1 MISNLVGD
9 LRFALRQLVKNPG
22 FSFIAICTLALGIGA
37 NTAIFS
43 VINAV
48 LLRPLPYPEADRI
61 MFVNESDNTGQ
72 EFSVSCPDYLDWRRD
87 NTVFE
92 HLAVTRR
99 ESRNLSGIPGREA
112 ERISSAYVTENFFK
126 VIGLSPE
133 LGRTFTEDEEKP
145 GSPQAVVIS
154 DRLWQ
159 RAFNRD
165 PGVLGRPVN
174 FHNQSF
180 TVVGVMPPQMTSP
193 QDTDAWF
200 PIMRRINNGA
210 WQERANHPMLF
221 VWGRLKPGVSLEQA
235 RSEMKTIAARLEK
248 AYPASNKNI
257 GITVKPLL
265 ENLVGKYRTN
275 LALLLGAVGL
285 VLLIACANLANLFAA
300 RGAARAREFAIRA
313 AVGASRGQIV
323 RQLLIESF
331 VVAVLGGVFGVFIAL
346 WVRDALVA
354 LSPQGVSRFQEIYF
368 DFRVLGFAFL
378 LATLT
383 SVLFGLWPAW
393 QASHTDVQMALKSGS
408 HGSGD
413 APSARRTRD
422 WLVISE
428 IALTLTLL
436 IGAAL
441 VLKSFAR
448 MQSLQLGY
456 EPRGLLT
463 ARIELPFTTYSKQEQ
478 VSAFSKNL
486 LERVRALPGVES
498 AAIGSNPPLLG
509 GWQTG
514 FFREGVPEPARGQ
527 APDAE
532 IEVITGDYFSTFKV
546 PLLRGRVLN
555 DQDTKASPLVVVI
568 DRAMADRYFPGEDP
582 IGKRLSMDDPD
593 GEGEGNRLFQ
603 IVGVVARM
611 KTHGFDET
619 ESSPLV
625 YFSQAQVKRTSLV
638 LLIRAGATIK
648 SLEKPVREIVTS
660 LDPAQ
665 PVFEV
670 RTMLDRVQETWA
682 THRLLTFLLLIFAG
696 LALALA
702 TIGLYGVL
710 AYTAMKR
717 FREIGV
723 RLALGAQPRQI
734 RSLILGHGMGL
745 LAIGGGIGIIS
756 AVALSRVLQKVLF
769 EVKPADPNTF
779 ALVSAVLL
787 FTTFVACWIPARRA
801 SRVDPIVALRED

>member
-1 MISNLVGD
+1 MISTIIND
-9 LRFALRQLVKNPG
+9 FRFAFRQLVKNPG
-22 FSFIAICTLALGIGA
+22 FSLTVICTLALGIGA

-48 LLRPLPYPEADRI
+48 LLRPLPFPNADRI
-61 MFVNESDNTGQ
+61 MFLTECNNTGE

-112 ERISSAYVTENFFK
+112 ERVSAAYVTDNFFK
-126 VIGLSPE
+126 VIGLAPQ
-133 LGRTFTEDEEKP
+133 LGRTFSEEEEKAG
-145 GSPQAVVIS
+145 GSQAVVIS

-165 PGVLGRPVN
+165 ASVLGRPVS

-200 PIMRRINNGA
+200 SIMGRINAGV
-210 WQERANHPMLF
+210 WQERANHPMMY
-221 VWGRLKPGVSLEQA
+221 VWGRLKPVVSLEQA
-235 RSEMKTIAARLEK
+235 RSEMRTIAARLGK
-248 AYPASNKNI
+248 TYPDTNKDV
-257 GITVKPLL
+257 GIVVKPLL

-313 AVGASRGQIV
+313 AVGASRAQIV
-323 RQLLIESF
+323 RQLLMESF
-331 VVAVLGGVFGVFIAL
+331 VVAVIGGVLGIFIAL

-354 LSPQGVSRFQEIYF
+354 LSPHGVSRFQEIYF

-393 QASHTDVQMALKSGS
+393 QASHTDFQLALKSGS

-463 ARIELPFTTYSKQEQ
+463 VRIELPFTKYTKHEQ
-478 VSAFSKNL
+478 LAVFSKNL

-498 AAIGSNPPLLG
+498 AALGSNPPLFG
-509 GWQTG
+509 SWQTG
-514 FFREGVPEPARGQ
+514 FFREGTPEPAKGQ
-527 APDAE
+527 APDTE
-532 IEVITGDYFSTFKV
+532 IEVVTGDYFSTLKV
-546 PLLRGRVLN
+546 PLLRGRLLN
-555 DQDTKASPLVVVI
+555 DQDTTASPLVIVV
-568 DRAMADRYFPGEDP
+568 DQEMADRYFPGEDP
-582 IGKRLSMDDPD
+582 IGKRLALGDPD
-593 GEGEGNRLFQ
+593 GEGEGNKFFE

-619 ESSPLV
+619 GSSPLV
-625 YFSQAQVKRTSLV
+625 YFSQAQVKRTGLILLV
-638 LLIRAGATIK
+638 RAGATIK
-648 SLEKPVREIVTS
+648 SLEKPIREIVTS
-660 LDPAQ
+660 IDPAQ

-682 THRLLTFLLLIFAG
+682 TNRLLTFLLLIFAG
-696 LALALA
+696 LALVLA

-710 AYTAMKR
+710 AYTATKR
-717 FREIGV
+717 NREIGV
-723 RLALGAQPRQI
+723 RLALGAQPSQI

-745 LAIGGGIGIIS
+745 LAIGGGIGLVS
-756 AVALSRVLQKVLF
+756 AIALSRVLQKVLF
-769 EVKPADPNTF
+769 EVKSIDPNTF
-779 ALVSAVLL
+779 VFVAAILAL
-787 FTTFVACWIPARRA
+787 TTFVACWIPARRA
-801 SRVDPIVALRED
+801 SRVNPLVALRED

>member
-1 MISNLVGD
+1 MISTIIND
-9 LRFALRQLVKNPG
+9 LRFALRQLAKNPG
-22 FSFIAICTLALGIGA
+22 FSLTVICTLALGIGA

-48 LLRPLPYPEADRI
+48 LLRPLPFPNADRI
-61 MFVNESDNTGQ
+61 MFLSECNNTGQ
-72 EFSVSCPDYLDWRRD
+72 EFSVSCPDYLDWKRD

-92 HLAVTRR
+92 HLAVSRR

-112 ERISSAYVTENFFK
+112 ERVSAAFVSDNFFK
-126 VIGLSPE
+126 VIGLSPQ
-133 LGRTFTEDEEKP
+133 LGRTFSEEEEKA
-145 GSPQAVVIS
+145 GGPQAVVIS

-165 PGVLGRPVN
+165 PAVLGRPVK
-174 FHNQSF
+174 FHDTSF
-180 TVVGVMPPQMTSP
+180 TVIGVMPPQMTSP

-200 PIMRRINNGA
+200 SIMRRINAGV

-221 VWGRLKPGVSLEQA
+221 VWGRLKPGVSLEKA

-248 AYPASNKNI
+248 TYPDANKNVGVVI
-257 GITVKPLL
+257 KPLL

-275 LALLLGAVGL
+275 LALLLGAVSL

-323 RQLLIESF
+323 RQLLMESF
-331 VVAVLGGVFGVFIAL
+331 VVAVLGGVIGVFIAL

-354 LSPQGVSRFQEIYF
+354 LSPHGVSRFQEIHF

-393 QASHTDVQMALKSGS
+393 QASHTDFQLALKSGS

-463 ARIELPFTTYSKQEQ
+463 ARIELPFTTYTKREQ
-478 VSAFSKNL
+478 VSAFSRNL

-498 AAIGSNPPLLG
+498 AAIGSNPPLFG
-509 GWQTG
+509 SWQIG
-514 FFREGVPEPARGQ
+514 FFREGTPEPAKGQ
-527 APDAE
+527 APDTE
-532 IEVITGDYFSTFKV
+532 IEVVTGDYFSTFKV

-555 DQDTKASPLVVVI
+555 DQDTTASPLVIVV
-568 DRAMADRYFPGEDP
+568 DQEMADRYFPGEDP
-582 IGKRLSMDDPD
+582 IGKRVSMDDPD
-593 GEGEGNRLFQ
+593 GEGEGNRLFE
-603 IVGVVARM
+603 IVGVVARL
-611 KTHGFDET
+611 KVHGFDEM
-619 ESSPLV
+619 ESPLV
-625 YFSQAQVKRTSLV
+625 YFSQAQVKRTGLV
-638 LLIRAGATIK
+638 LFVRAGGTIK
-648 SLEKPVREIVTS
+648 SLEKPIREIVTS
-660 LDPAQ
+660 IDPAQ

-670 RTMLDRVQETWA
+670 RTMLDRVRETWA
-682 THRLLTFLLLIFAG
+682 TNRLLTFLLLIFAG
-696 LALALA
+696 LALLLA

-710 AYTAMKR
+710 AYTATKR
-717 FREIGV
+717 NREIGV
-723 RLALGAQPRQI
+723 RLALGAQPSQI
-734 RSLILGHGMGL
+734 RDLILGHGMGL

-756 AVALSRVLQKVLF
+756 AIALSRVLQKVLF
-769 EVKPADPNTF
+769 EVKSIDPNTF
-779 ALVSAVLL
+779 VLVAAVLAL
-787 FTTFVACWIPARRA
+787 TTFVACWIPARRA
-801 SRVDPIVALRED
+801 SRVDPLVALRED

>member
-1 MISNLVGD
+1 MISNLFGD
-9 LRFALRQLVKNPG
+9 LRFALRQLIKNPG
-22 FSFIAICTLALGIGA
+22 FSLTVICTLALGIGA

-61 MFVNESDNTGQ
+61 MFVSECDNAGQ
-72 EFSVSCPDYLDWRRD
+72 EFSVSCPDYLDWKRD
-87 NTVFE
+87 NTVFQ

-99 ESRNLSGIPGREA
+99 ESRNLTGIPGREA
-112 ERISSAYVTENFFK
+112 ERVSSAYVTDDFFK
-126 VIGLSPE
+126 VIGLSPQ
-133 LGRTFTEDEEKP
+133 LGRTFSEEEETA
-145 GSPQAVVIS
+145 GGPQAVVIS

-165 PGVLGRPVN
+165 PGVLGRAVN

-180 TVVGVMPPQMTSP
+180 TVVGVMPRQMTSP

-200 PIMRRINNGA
+200 SIMRRINSGV
-210 WQERANHPMLF
+210 WQGRANHPMLY
-221 VWGRLKPGVSLEQA
+221 VWGRLKPGISLEQA

-248 AYPASNKNI
+248 AYPTSNKNV
-257 GITVKPLL
+257 GIIVKPLL

-275 LALLLGAVGL
+275 LTLLLGAVGL
-285 VLLIACANLANLFAA
+285 GLLIACANLANLFAA

-313 AVGASRGQIV
+313 AVGASRRQIV

-331 VVAVLGGVFGVFIAL
+331 VVAVIGGVLGVFIAL

-368 DFRVLGFAFL
+368 DFRVLGFAFF

-393 QASHTDVQMALKSGS
+393 QASHTDVQLALKSGS
-408 HGSGD
+408 HAGGD

-463 ARIELPFTTYSKQEQ
+463 ARIELPFTTYSKHEQ
-478 VSAFSKNL
+478 VAAFSKNL
-486 LERVRALPGVES
+486 LERVRTLPGVES
-498 AAIGSNPPLLG
+498 AAVGSNPPLFG
-509 GWQTG
+509 SWQIG
-514 FFREGVPEPARGQ
+514 FFREGTPEPPRGQ
-527 APDAE
+527 APDSE
-532 IEVITGDYFSTFKV
+532 IEVVTGDYFSTFKV

-555 DQDTKASPLVVVI
+555 DQDTKASSLVIVI
-568 DRAMADRYFPGEDP
+568 DQDMADRYFPGEDP
-582 IGKRLSMDDPD
+582 IGKRLALDDPD
-593 GEGEGNRLFQ
+593 GEGEGNKLFE

-611 KTHGFDET
+611 KTHGFDEAQP
-619 ESSPLV
+619 SPLV

-638 LLIRAGATIK
+638 LLVRAGTTIK
-648 SLEKPVREIVTS
+648 SLEKPIREIVTS
-660 LDPAQ
+660 IDPAQ

-670 RTMLDRVQETWA
+670 RAMLDRVQETWA
-682 THRLLTFLLLIFAG
+682 THRLLSFLLLIFAA

-717 FREIGV
+717 LREIGV
-723 RLALGAQPRQI
+723 RLALGAQPSQI

-745 LAIGGGIGIIS
+745 LAIGGAIGLIS
-756 AVALSRVLQKVLF
+756 AIVLSRVLQKVLF
-769 EVKPADPNTF
+769 EVKSIDPNTF
-779 ALVSAVLL
+779 FLVAGVLAL
-787 FTTFVACWIPARRA
+787 TTFVACWIPARRA
-801 SRVDPIVALRED
+801 SRVNPIVALRED